1 MVSFRY
7 QKLLLTHGSHT
18 RWLLIPRCARLKKK
32 VKFDRWRYKQMPT
45 TDQTTCYTPPC
56 ASYSDQ
62 PSSEG
67 SMIKPK
73 IQHQSLLIEVSAENP
88 KLFVQTCFCSRRSE
102 AKKVLKSYFYIFF
115 LQLLRVFNACTEC
128 PKNLYCI
135 CGILKQIAVQFWY
148 IQYVSK
154 I

>member
-62 PSSEG
+62 PSSES

-115 LQLLRVFNACTEC
+115 FYSFSVFLMHVLSV
-128 PKNLYCI
+128 PKICI
-135 CGILKQIAVQFWY
+135 AFAVYLSRFQY
-148 IQYVSK
+148 IQYVYMYK
-154 I
+154 CT